1 MKRIFVLSLIMAM
14 VLIFSMQA
22 QASLKYL
29 SLGSISYRLIFDT
42 DPDIAWYD
50 YLNPSGTWQNHTDW
64 ASRLGID
71 FESTIYD
78 DLSLS
83 STLDDPLS
91 DSPSQEWR
99 FSFYVG
105 QQMNFTKNG
114 SNYGIGVL
122 NGDVITAVVP
132 EPISSAIDEATVGF
146 AFHKA
151 F

>member
-1 MKRIFVLSLIMAM
+1 MAM

-50 YLNPSGTWQNHTDW
+50 YSNASGTWQNHTDW
-64 ASRLGID
+64 ARRLGID
-71 FESTIYD
+71 FESTTYD
-78 DLSLS
+78 DLRSS
-83 STLDDPLS
+83 STSDDPLS

-105 QQMNFTKNG
+105 QQMNFSRNG
-114 SNYGIGVL
+114 SNYGIAVL
-122 NGDVITAVVP
+122 NGDVVNAVVP
-132 EPISSAIDEATVGF
+132 EPISSAIHDATVGF